1 MSFEMISWAKLD
13 FKFFYPAVIPSEGS
27 TLGTSRALL
36 RHKKFDFWTKISK
49 IEKDNDWVGGPS
61 GSLRMSFEVII

>member
-1 MSFEMISWAKLD
+1 MIVWAKMD
-13 FKFFYPAVIPSEGS
+13 FEIFCSAVIPSGGP
-27 TLGTSRALL
+27 TLGASRALR
-36 RHKKFDFWTKISK
+36 RHKNFDCRTKIPK